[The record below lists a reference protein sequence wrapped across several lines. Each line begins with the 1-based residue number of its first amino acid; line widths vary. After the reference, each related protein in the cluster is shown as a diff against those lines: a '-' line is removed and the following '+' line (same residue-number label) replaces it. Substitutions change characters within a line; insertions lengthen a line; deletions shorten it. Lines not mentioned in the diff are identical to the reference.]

1 MSESASSTKVRIYY
15 KELPRKVVQ
24 TFNIPDYKYAKYEEL
39 KKSIFEKSQKINYK
53 KKITEKDKF
62 ILEIE
67 DFYIL
72 GLQNIWDEKT
82 YKYFYRIILEKL
94 PEKVK
99 LNIVKVDKYPPDW
112 EPPQFYAILEN
123 TLRSEWDL
131 TKEDIEKNL
140 NEKFLLEGKKSFI
153 QENKKEKIKKKK
165 RNR

>member
-1 MSESASSTKVRIYY
+1 VRIYY

-72 GLQNIWDEKT
+72 GLQNIWDEK
-82 YKYFYRIILEKL
+82 
-94 PEKVK
+94 
-99 LNIVKVDKYPPDW
+99 NI
-112 EPPQFYAILEN
+112 
-123 TLRSEWDL
+123 
-131 TKEDIEKNL
+131 
-140 NEKFLLEGKKSFI
+140 
-153 QENKKEKIKKKK
+153 
-165 RNR
+165 